1 MELLGLALVWPLI
14 LLVIGFVFVTSA
26 DVAGWLIL
34 LVFLFFVAMIIGVR
48 TAIAPSEAGM
58 SEAEQLDQVRR
69 ASIAFAIAL
78 LLPIFVK
85 YLLEASGRTLPAMI
99 LALAIGFGVL
109 VWGIFTKGNRVL
121 AYANCIGG
129 AFTIIYLYLQ
139 LWTLGQL
146 AQIVATAFGL
156 VVAIIISVAKFRDKL
171 S

>member
-1 MELLGLALVWPLI
+1 MELLGFALVWPLI
-14 LLVIGFVFVTSA
+14 VLIIGFVFISSA

-34 LVFLFFVAMIIGVR
+34 LVFLFFLAMIVGVR

-58 SEAEQLDQVRR
+58 TEAEQLDQVRR
-69 ASIAFAIAL
+69 ASVAFSVAL

-85 YLLEASGRTLPAMI
+85 YMLDASGTTLPAMI

-121 AYANCIGG
+121 SYANCIGG
-129 AFTIIYLYLQ
+129 AFTIIYLYFQ

-156 VVAIIISVAKFRDKL
+156 VVAIAISVIKFRDKL